1 MLSQVTL
8 LFLPPIQLWWYFLDH
23 EGMGMKVAID
33 VTAAVTQRAGVAR
46 YTRELVSAL
55 AQLPDGPELQPFAV
69 TVQKITPL
77 DEHLPVACVHQSV
90 NVRYGDMLVR
100 HVLRRPA
107 RGPWDGA
114 DVYHA
119 EVLAYPPVRN
129 MPVVSVVHDLAYYVY
144 PQHQTR
150 LYGTYLRH
158 MTPVFLARAQRIV
171 AVSAATKQDLMER
184 SRVPDHKICVVYP
197 GIAKVF
203 RQPVTPEHLNAV
215 RDRYRLPSTFLLSVG
230 TLEPRKNL
238 QGTLQAYRLFR
249 QRHSDAP
256 PLLLVGA
263 TGWRLDERSLL
274 GGADDHVRRLG
285 YVPDEDLAALY
296 TACGAFVYPSFYEGF
311 GLPVVEAMALG
322 APTITS
328 RVSSLPEVA
337 GDAAVL
343 VDPQQPEEIATAM
356 ERILS
361 DQALRSHLRRAG
373 MQRAQDFSYNQ
384 CAMGMMNVYREA
396 AG

>member
-1 MLSQVTL
+1 
-8 LFLPPIQLWWYFLDH
+8 
-23 EGMGMKVAID
+23 MGMKVAID

-55 AQLPDGPELQPFAV
+55 AQLPGGPELYPFAV
-69 TVQKITPL
+69 TTQKITPL
-77 DEHLPVACVHQSV
+77 DQQLPVACVHQSV

-100 HVLRRPA
+100 HLLRWPA

-129 MPVVSVVHDLAYYVY
+129 LPVVSVVHDVAYYVY

-150 LYGTYLRH
+150 LYGTYLRR
-158 MTPVFLARAQRIV
+158 MTPVFLKRAQRIV
-171 AVSAATKQDLMER
+171 AVSAATKQDLIER
-184 SRVPDHKICVVYP
+184 SHVPEYRICVVYP

-203 RQPVTPEHLNAV
+203 RDPVTEEHLSAV
-215 RDRYRLPSTFLLSVG
+215 RARYDLPSTFLLSVG

-238 QGTLQAYRLFR
+238 QGTLHAYRLLR
-249 QRHSDAP
+249 QRRTGVP

-263 TGWRLDERSLL
+263 SGWRLNEKRLLEGDE
-274 GGADDHVRRLG
+274 GAVRRLG
-285 YVPDEDLAALY
+285 YVPDQDLAALY
-296 TACGAFVYPSFYEGF
+296 ATCSAFVYPSFYEGF

-343 VDPQQPEEIATAM
+343 VDPHQPEDIATAI

-361 DQALRSHLRRAG
+361 DQALSARLRQAG
-373 MQRAQDFSYNQ
+373 MQRAQTFTYNQ
-384 CAMGMMNVYREA
+384 CAVQMLQVYREA